1 MTQMQLPRWFLP
13 AAGGAFA
20 LWAVT
25 VWWMVAS
32 LESPNE
38 AQANAAAASA
48 VAIIEDDVAALRAEI
63 AALTST
69 VAGLGDQVAS
79 SEQQRQ
85 TLASRVQELE
95 SAPAATVMSTD
106 PDGAAATV
114 MSTDPDGDTVIVMSA
129 VPDAATIE
137 SLQDLL
143 LAGPEPDAEFTMN
156 VIDPWF
162 TDGKNLYNCSDFESQ
177 VQAQAAYDANAPGDP
192 NYLDGDKNGI
202 ACEQLK

>member
-1 MTQMQLPRWFLP
+1 MTLTQLPRWFIP

-25 VWWMVAS
+25 VFGMVAS

-48 VAIIEDDVAALRAEI
+48 VALVEDDMAALRAEI
-63 AALTST
+63 ASLNTT
-69 VAGLGDQVAS
+69 IDGLGDQVAS
-79 SEQQRQ
+79 FEQERQ
-85 TLASRVQELE
+85 TLTSRVQELE
-95 SAPAATVMSTD
+95 AS
-106 PDGAAATV
+106 AAATV
-114 MSTDPDGDTVIVMSA
+114 MSAETDDTTTVMSA
-129 VPDAATIE
+129 AMDGAAIE
-137 SLQDLL
+137 SLQELL
-143 LAGPEPDAEFTMN
+143 LAGPEPGEEFTIN

-177 VQAQAAYDANAPGDP
+177 IQAQAAYDANAPGDP
-192 NYLDGDKNGI
+192 NYLDGDKNGL

>member
-1 MTQMQLPRWFLP
+1 MTQMRLPRWFVP

-48 VAIIEDDVAALRAEI
+48 VSLIEDDVMALRTEI
-63 AALTST
+63 AALTSA
-69 VAGLGDQVAS
+69 VDGLGDQVAS
-79 SEQQRQ
+79 LEQQRQ
-85 TLASRVQELE
+85 TLTSRVQELE
-95 SAPAATVMSTD
+95 TGTTAMAAVAGETTV
-106 PDGAAATV
+106 
-114 MSTDPDGDTVIVMSA
+114 
-129 VPDAATIE
+129 E

-143 LAGPEPDAEFTMN
+143 LAGPEPGGEFIIN

-162 TDGKNLYNCSDFESQ
+162 TDGQNLYNCSDFESQ
-177 VQAQAAYDANAPGDP
+177 IQAQAAYDANLPGEP
-192 NYLDGDKNGI
+192 NYLDGDKNGR